1 MATRAASSEL
11 DEGKLSYPILVTL
24 ENRFPPIPAAHHTCP
39 AETPVKADDKW
50 LPDIVFAACAPSPP
64 PSQRISQ
71 TSIKYAITIN

>member
-1 MATRAASSEL
+1 MS
-11 DEGKLSYPILVTL
+11 DPGHPGKSALADP
-24 ENRFPPIPAAHHTCP
+24 EAHHTCP

-50 LPDIVFAACAPSPP
+50 LKWLRDIVFAACAPSPP

>member
-24 ENRFPPIPAAHHTCP
+24 ENRFSPIPAAHHTCP
-39 AETPVKADDKW
+39 AETQVKADDKW